1 MHETNDADK
10 CAHWQ
15 GELAHRLVKQLYG
28 RTNKRDATKQIGKR
42 VRQLEQ
48 AQVAA
53 EQRKI
58 KNSMDDI
65 IEINLDTRYQVS
77 NSRNDPI
84 NIYAYVY
91 ANRGDPAFSVSSSLA
106 H

>member
-15 GELAHRLVKQLYG
+15 EELAHWLVKQLYG